1 MNETKGYRYGMGLFG
16 LAATVSG
23 IAVIYGSQCCAVFSP
38 EDQIIRANF
47 GIPEHRGIRWLTAAL
62 MDWPMGFRLCL
73 MTLTASLIGLVVA
86 FSGFLLVQHK
96 DTNYAPLANGLRAFL
111 AALLVGVM
119 YILTIYIAGFV
130 GYQGTLILV
139 SWLIISILVSLMS
152 VSNRSGF
159 ILAVPLTVVGFGSAA
174 IISMVLGI
182 AWD

>member
-1 MNETKGYRYGMGLFG
+1 MNETRGYRYGMALFS
-16 LAATVSG
+16 LAAVLSG

-38 EDQIIRANF
+38 EDQNIRANF
-47 GIPEHRGIRWLTAAL
+47 GIPEQRGIRWLTAAL
-62 MDWPMGFRLCL
+62 MDWPMGVRLCL
-73 MTLTASLIGLVVA
+73 MTLTASLIGLAVA
-86 FSGFLLVQHK
+86 FSGFLLAQHK
-96 DTNYAPLANGLRAFL
+96 NTDHARLADGFRAFS

-119 YILTIYIAGFV
+119 YILTVYIAGFF
-130 GYQGTLILV
+130 GYRGAWILV

-174 IISMVLGI
+174 IISMVMGI